1 MPERRRDNLT
11 ESKCTVRYNFS
22 CLLNKFPIDRSHIRA
37 SSKKQRSQM
46 IRKFIANEFGATAIE
61 YGRIA
66 VAFMTVV
73 QVSAPS

>member
-1 MPERRRDNLT
+1 
-11 ESKCTVRYNFS
+11 
-22 CLLNKFPIDRSHIRA
+22 
-37 SSKKQRSQM
+37 M